1 MSRLLAIVAALLAC
15 SCQRTTLK
23 VEPPPSEAAQE
34 TEQAREVQQRQRIP
48 GWALQELPE
57 DAPRERS
64 TPEAVALAC
73 RRLNIIRHANCLTGL
88 LKRYDKGLKVE
99 PLQCKLNVN
108 EGCTP

>member
-1 MSRLLAIVAALLAC
+1 MSRVLAMIALALVTA
-15 SCQRTTLK
+15 SCKQEAVK
-23 VEPPPSEAAQE
+23 VEPPQAEYVVIKSE
-34 TEQAREVQQRQRIP
+34 RPKIP

-73 RRLNIIRHANCLTGL
+73 RRLNIIRHANCLTGQ

>member
-1 MSRLLAIVAALLAC
+1 MSRALVIAALVLLTA
-15 SCQRTTLK
+15 SCKQEAVK
-23 VEPPPSEAAQE
+23 VEPP
-34 TEQAREVQQRQRIP
+34 QAEYVVIESQRQRLP

-64 TPEAVALAC
+64 TMEAVALAC

-99 PLQCKLNVN
+99 PLQCKLNLN

>member
-1 MSRLLAIVAALLAC
+1 MTRAMALVLGLLLIAAC
-15 SCQRTTLK
+15 KQEPVK
-23 VEPPPSEAAQE
+23 VEPPQ
-34 TEQAREVQQRQRIP
+34 TEYVVLEPQRQKIP

>member
-1 MSRLLAIVAALLAC
+1 MTRVLAITALVLLIA
-15 SCQRTTLK
+15 SCKTEAVK
-23 VEPPPSEAAQE
+23 VEPPQQKAV
-34 TEQAREVQQRQRIP
+34 TEPAEPQRAKIP

-64 TPEAVALAC
+64 TQEAVALAC

-88 LKRYDKGLKVE
+88 LKRYDKGYKVE
-99 PLQCKLNVN
+99 PLQCKLNIN

>member
-1 MSRLLAIVAALLAC
+1 MSRVLAMIVLALVTA
-15 SCQRTTLK
+15 SCKQEAVK
-23 VEPPPSEAAQE
+23 VEPP
-34 TEQAREVQQRQRIP
+34 QAEYVVIESQRQKIP

-73 RRLNIIRHANCLTGL
+73 RRLNIIRHANCLTGQ